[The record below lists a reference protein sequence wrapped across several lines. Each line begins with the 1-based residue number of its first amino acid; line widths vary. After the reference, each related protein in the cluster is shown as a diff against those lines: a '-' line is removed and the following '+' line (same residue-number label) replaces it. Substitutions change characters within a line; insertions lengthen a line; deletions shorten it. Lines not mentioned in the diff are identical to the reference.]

1 MRKYKGIIFDL
12 DGTLLNTIEDI
23 SDSVNEV
30 LQAFNLNIYS
40 YEEYKY
46 KIGGGFRNL
55 VLNSFPEG
63 TSENTIDRALE
74 MLFKIYSENYINKTR
89 PYDGIKD
96 LLNLLIEKDIKLAVN
111 SNKKMNI
118 LKI

>member
-1 MRKYKGIIFDL
+1 M
-12 DGTLLNTIEDI
+12 
-23 SDSVNEV
+23 NEV

-74 MLFKIYSENYINKTR
+74 MLLKFIPKITL
-89 PYDGIKD
+89 IKPD
-96 LLNLLIEKDIKLAVN
+96 PMMELRIY
-111 SNKKMNI
+111 
-118 LKI
+118 